1 MTTIF
6 QSEVVGHPQAVGG
19 ALPIPG
25 SATPQGQ
32 GRWPWRAMATAL
44 ALEAILLGLTT
55 GWLSRGSPSPPPA
68 RADAPVMLA
77 MVAPEPVA
85 APAVKPVEPVVSPA
99 KPVVPVTHAVTPKP
113 VVSPANKTAQPAH
126 ETTHADAPPVKTV
139 DGADAPPAPAAAA
152 APTPVASPSNVAPG
166 PDDRFI
172 AKLRA
177 AVQAAVVY
185 PMALRGMGLAANIDV
200 EFAYQDGVVSNVHV
214 SRPGRVAT
222 LDQAAIAAVQHA
234 AMPSPPPNLAGKLNT
249 FKVRVIF
256 SDA

>member
-1 MTTIF
+1 MTTIY
-6 QSEVVGHPQAVGG
+6 QSEVVGHPQAASGPLPAP
-19 ALPIPG
+19 ALPF
-25 SATPQGQ
+25 PQSQ

-44 ALEAILLGLTT
+44 AVEAILLGLTT
-55 GWLSRGSPSPPPA
+55 GWLSRGTPPPA
-68 RADAPVMLA
+68 RVAAPVMLA
-77 MVAPEPVA
+77 MVAPEPEA

-99 KPVVPVTHAVTPKP
+99 KPAVPVKHVVTPKP
-113 VVSPANKTAQPAH
+113 VVSPVNKTTQPAH
-126 ETTHADAPPVKTV
+126 EATRADAPPIKTV
-139 DGADAPPAPAAAA
+139 DGADAPPAPSAGA
-152 APTPVASPSNVAPG
+152 APTPAASPSNAAPG

-185 PMALRGMGLAANIDV
+185 PVALRGMGLAANIDV

>member
-6 QSEVVGHPQAVGG
+6 QSAVVGNPQAAGG
-19 ALPIPG
+19 ALPSPG
-25 SATPQGQ
+25 PTTPQ

-44 ALEAILLGLTT
+44 ALEAILLGVTT
-55 GWLSRGSPSPPPA
+55 GWLSRGSPSPQPV

-77 MVAPEPVA
+77 MVEPEPVA
-85 APAVKPVEPVVSPA
+85 VPAVKPVEPVASPV
-99 KPVVPVTHAVTPKP
+99 KPVVPVKREVTPKS
-113 VVSPANKTAQPAH
+113 VTSHVNKTAQPVH
-126 ETTHADAPPVKTV
+126 EAVSAEAPPIKTV
-139 DGADAPPAPAAAA
+139 DGVDAAPAPSAAT
-152 APTPVASPSNVAPG
+152 APTPAASPSNVAPG

-185 PMALRGMGLAANIDV
+185 PMALRGMGLTASIDV
-200 EFAYQDGVVSNVHV
+200 EFAYRDGVVSNVHV

-222 LDQAAIAAVQHA
+222 LDQAAVAAVQHA
-234 AMPSPPPNLAGKLNT
+234 VMPPPPPNLAGTLST

-256 SDA
+256 NDA